1 MVRVPDRTTPD
12 RTSSGSTD
20 APTDPKGRT
29 IMDRRKA
36 FATAGAVSVTALA
49 LVVALGANMGLFG
62 LTRHD
67 DGPGNFKLIDNTQQA
82 KPSVRTEIV
91 DVPVPAPAAP
101 PAPVTGTG
109 APSGSSAPRP
119 SYTPPASAGGG
130 SYESPDSG
138 HETEDG
144 HESEPGDGADD

>member
-1 MVRVPDRTTPD
+1 
-12 RTSSGSTD
+12 
-20 APTDPKGRT
+20 
-29 IMDRRKA
+29 MDRRKA

-91 DVPVPAPAAP
+91 DVPVPAPD
-101 PAPVTGTG
+101 PAPAPAPAPAAGTRSQSG
-109 APSGSSAPRP
+109 YPGSGPSYTPSGSSGAP
-119 SYTPPASAGGG
+119 SYQ
-130 SYESPDSG
+130 SPDSG
-138 HETEDG
+138 HEVEDG